1 MKAATSPRPAGGF
14 RYTRFDLSDHGDF
27 PRQARPAAPPTAL
40 PGDDGESHSFAQGGA
55 THSAGGGKPP
65 AGRKP
70 RREVGYRFRHPEVDD
85 GTAIWEL
92 VRDTGVL
99 DINSAYSY
107 IMLGEYF
114 SETCLIAE
122 HKGRMVGFV
131 SGFIPKQ
138 KPDTLFIW
146 QIAIAGTERGR
157 GLARTL
163 LLKIL
168 DQPSCADLHYIECTV
183 TPSNQPSTRLFRS
196 VAKELG
202 TECRIEDGFEGEL
215 FPEDGHE
222 GERLF
227 RIGPFNT

>member
-1 MKAATSPRPAGGF
+1 MKVESAVLQPPHADSRSERGGDH
-14 RYTRFDLSDHGDF
+14 DLHLS
-27 PRQARPAAPPTAL
+27 AP
-40 PGDDGESHSFAQGGA
+40 DQSGGA
-55 THSAGGGKPP
+55 AQPTRGR
-65 AGRKP
+65 GRKP

-85 GTAIWEL
+85 GQAIWEL

-131 SGFIPKQ
+131 SGFIPQ
-138 KPDTLFIW
+138 QQPDTLFIW
-146 QIAIAGTERGR
+146 QVAVAGSERGR
-157 GLARTL
+157 GLAKTL
-163 LLKIL
+163 VMKVLE
-168 DQPSCADLHYIECTV
+168 QPACADLHYLECTV
-183 TPSNQPSTRLFRS
+183 TPSNKPSKRLFGSIAR
-196 VAKELG
+196 ELG
-202 TECRIEDGFEGEL
+202 TELRIKEGFEGEL
-215 FPEDGHE
+215 FPEDDHE